1 MFAFDKPF
9 TWLMILLIV
18 LLIFG
23 AGKLPEIGKA
33 LGKGIKEFKDET
45 TNGMNNDTVT
55 KTTTTT
61 TVPPTPVGTVTSERV
76 VSTQPVEVGVGSGEA
91 SVRRRII
98 KHPDGREEIIEE
110 HVVQK

>member
-9 TWLMILLIV
+9 TWIIILLIV

-23 AGKLPEIGKA
+23 AGKIPEIGKA

-45 TNGMNNDTVT
+45 TNGMNNETVT
-55 KTTTTT
+55 KTATTT
-61 TVPPTPVGTVTSERV
+61 TVPLAVNDRV
-76 VSTQPVEVGVGSGEA
+76 VTAQPVEVGVGSGEA